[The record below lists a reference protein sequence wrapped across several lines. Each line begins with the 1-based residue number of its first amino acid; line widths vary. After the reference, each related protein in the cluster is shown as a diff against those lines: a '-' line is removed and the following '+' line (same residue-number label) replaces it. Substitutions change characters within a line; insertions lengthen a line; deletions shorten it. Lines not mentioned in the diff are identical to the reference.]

1 MENNYYELYTFWITN
16 IDKMFI
22 ENEEYDKLI
31 KDKYESLLLKELE
44 WYNEKTQKEI
54 NDNVIIISKI
64 ILCDQISRHVY
75 RHSKKEIKKYD
86 EIALLLFDTNH
97 LLTKIDTFLPI
108 ERLLLLMPY
117 RHTFKY
123 HKIQICLTHVKKW
136 LKETENKDEIQLY
149 ERFIKA
155 SLKTILKKH
164 NDPTLLNIEY
174 FKHSEISIK
183 KDIYD
188 THSIKYTN
196 KIKEINT
203 EHKYVKQF
211 FDSMNEININNKKLV
226 VSLSAGIDSN
236 VLLFLLYSY
245 IKKYQIPCELRCLI
259 MYYKNRLNQYEEIK
273 IAQNLCS
280 QLKIDLYIR
289 NVEEVQRETL
299 SDRSYYE
306 DYTKEVKYKC
316 YEKLGECIFLGHHK
330 DDLFENIINNIR
342 KKNNYNNLNGM
353 EKLQEYDKIKIIR
366 PMLNLTKDMITELA
380 HEFNIPY
387 VYDSTPR
394 SSERGL
400 VRDRLMPLIKQFDNR
415 LYDGFFDLTQ
425 NFYEIYKIYEGI
437 FPKIEIINNKV
448 HIENKNIY
456 FYDYWKKVF
465 IQVTQYYQLECIK
478 NKSIYHFINMMKK
491 IIKEDKNYF
500 KCHLSQYLLIE
511 YKKDYFECSYHHS
524 SK

>member
-31 KDKYESLLLKELE
+31 KDKYESLLIKELE
-44 WYNEKTQKEI
+44 CYKKKIKKEI
-54 NDNVIIISKI
+54 NDKVILVSKI
-64 ILCDQISRHVY
+64 ILCDQISRHIY

-86 EIALLLFDTNH
+86 EIALSLFENNKI
-97 LLTKIDTFLPI
+97 LTKIEDYLPI
-108 ERLLLLMPY
+108 DRLLLLMPY
-117 RHTFKY
+117 RHTFNY
-123 HKIQICLTHVKKW
+123 IKINICLKYVKEW
-136 LKETENKDEIQLY
+136 LKNTENKEEIQLY

-164 NDPTLLNIEY
+164 NEPILLNIEN
-174 FKHSEISIK
+174 FRHSEMSIN

-188 THSIKYTN
+188 TSSIKYTDR
-196 KIKEINT
+196 IKEINT

-211 FDSMNEININNKKLV
+211 YESMREININNKKLV

-236 VLLFLLYSY
+236 VLLFLLHSY
-245 IKKYQIPCELRCLI
+245 LKKYQIPCELRCLI
-259 MYYKNRLNQYEEIK
+259 MYYKNRSSQYEEIK

-280 QLKIDLYIR
+280 YLNIHLYIR
-289 NVEEVQRETL
+289 TVDEVQRNTL

-306 DYTKEVKYKC
+306 EYTKEIKYDC
-316 YEKLGECIFLGHHK
+316 YNKIGEYIFLGHHK

-353 EKLQEYDKIKIIR
+353 EEVQEYDKIKIIR

-387 VYDSTPR
+387 VYDSTPKT
-394 SSERGL
+394 SERGL
-400 VRDRLMPLIKQFDNR
+400 VRDRLMPLIKEFDNR

-437 FPKIEIINNKV
+437 FPKVEIINNKV

-465 IQVTQYYQLECIK
+465 IRVTQYYELECIK
-478 NKSIYHFINMMKK
+478 NKSIYHFINMMNK
-491 IIKEDKNYF
+491 IIKENKKYF

-511 YKKDYFECSYHHS
+511 YKKNYFECSYHHS